1 MKRDW
6 RQALKHHY
14 TGTLEQGF
22 RQFRQGVSFFFL
34 GMVGLYIGQS
44 LFEPSLTQEL
54 VVLASLLVGGAGFI
68 WAMMAHLRMLIGRLI
83 RFFSRSDD

>member
-1 MKRDW
+1 MKQNW

-22 RQFRQGVSFFFL
+22 RQFRQGVAFFFL
-34 GMVGLYIGQS
+34 GLVGLYIAQS
-44 LFEPSLTQEL
+44 LLQPSLTQEL

-83 RFFSRSDD
+83 RFFSHSDD

>member
-1 MKRDW
+1 MRRNW

-22 RQFRQGVSFFFL
+22 HQFRQGVSFFFL
-34 GMVGLYIGQS
+34 GMVGLYIAHS
-44 LFEPSLTQEL
+44 LLEPSLTQEL
-54 VVLASLLVGGAGFI
+54 VVLASLLIGGAGFV